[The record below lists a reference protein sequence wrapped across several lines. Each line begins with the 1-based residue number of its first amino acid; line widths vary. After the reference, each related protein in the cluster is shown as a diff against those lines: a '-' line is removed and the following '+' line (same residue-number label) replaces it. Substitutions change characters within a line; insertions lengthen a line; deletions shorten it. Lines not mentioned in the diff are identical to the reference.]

1 MQQDDSFKEV
11 NTLTKERDE
20 LQKRLVDLTKQEEN
34 SNKNEQKKLSLLREN
49 SKKVYDVNE

>member
-1 MQQDDSFKEV
+1 MQRDDSFKEV
-11 NTLTKERDE
+11 NKLTKERDE